1 MRPQG
6 TTLLETRGSVPLNPS
21 LVLWLQRFLVCV
33 TLVAVGLP
41 LAAHA
46 EAPVAPHAI
55 LLAQAE
61 KPKAGPSATAPAQSS
76 PPAAPAPA
84 KSDDDLLTESPK
96 PATSPGAK
104 KSDDDLL
111 TEPATS
117 EDDLLLP
124 SEPGADPLDLQNLV
138 PNGPIKPPPEALPPL
153 RKQLPNPVDPHQ
165 DVFAKSHYPSASECA
180 TCHQQIYNE
189 WRSSNHAY
197 ASISPVFHKF
207 EQKINDLAQGTIGYF
222 CMRCHA
228 GVGTTMNEPR
238 SMPLWQK
245 TEVSREGVTCIACHR
260 VNEQYTKVNG
270 ERRILA
276 GDIFEPMYGGRSGK
290 GVADV
295 VANPDTYH
303 IKTKPDEPG
312 PGINIHRK
320 GIEWKPITKSE
331 FCVSCHQVAV
341 HPGIKLEVVW
351 DQYRSSPALLKGTT
365 CQDCHMGKEPGV
377 AKGYATG
384 TAAVIGGIP
393 VNPGRKHA
401 NHAFY
406 GPGYPI
412 AHPGIFPHNPK
423 AAAFSITTWLKF
435 DWRAGWG
442 TDAFEK
448 SAGKGKKFPVEWES
462 PDDRFSAREIIKEN
476 LVMLEQKRALRL
488 KVMENGSHIDGP
500 FFKGDPQTGRSL
512 DFTYKITNINPGH
525 NMPSGSLGAQPEIWV
540 NVALF
545 NPQGKRVWESGY
557 TDSHGDM
564 ADLHSRD
571 VRAGKIPADKQLVNL
586 QTKFL
591 TTNVK
596 GTDREMY
603 LPINLD
609 FDQLPFIR
617 PAGVPTSVL
626 NHPPFVRME
635 SRSIPP
641 LGARVASYSAPAS
654 ALSMPGKYRLSI
666 RLRSRAEP
674 IYFMDFVESTKEMNQ
689 AMNEWMIDIHRY
701 TVEFNVPAK

>member
-1 MRPQG
+1 MVINPNIRSFRGAFVCLAIFASGFSLSDVQG
-6 TTLLETRGSVPLNPS
+6 
-21 LVLWLQRFLVCV
+21 
-33 TLVAVGLP
+33 
-41 LAAHA
+41 
-46 EAPVAPHAI
+46 
-55 LLAQAE
+55 
-61 KPKAGPSATAPAQSS
+61 GPSPSPAATA
-76 PPAAPAPA
+76 APA
-84 KSDDDLLTESPK
+84 KSDDELLTETPK
-96 PATSPGAK
+96 PAGSPAAAAPAAAAK
-104 KSDDDLL
+104 SNDDLL
-111 TEPATS
+111 TEPS
-117 EDDLLLP
+117 KGDDDILLP
-124 SEPGADPLDLQNLV
+124 TNPGADPLALPNLV
-138 PNGPIKPPPEALPPL
+138 PNGPIERPPEALPPL
-153 RKQLPNPVDPHQ
+153 RKQLPNPVDPHE
-165 DVFAKSHYPSASECA
+165 DIFAKSHYPSASECA
-180 TCHQQIYNE
+180 ACHQQIYNE

-228 GVGTTMNEPR
+228 GVGTSMNEPR
-238 SMPLWQK
+238 YMPLWQK
-245 TEVSREGVTCIACHR
+245 TEVSREGVTCITCHR

-270 ERRILA
+270 ERRILQ
-276 GDIFEPMYGGRSGK
+276 GDIFEPMYGSRSGA
-290 GVADV
+290 GVQEV
-295 VANPDTYH
+295 VSNPDVYH
-303 IKTKPDEPG
+303 IKTSADQPG

-320 GIEWKPITKSE
+320 GIKFDPISTSE

-351 DQYRSSPALLKGTT
+351 DQYRSSPSMVKGTS
-365 CQDCHMGKEPGV
+365 CQDCHMGKVPGM

-384 TAAVIGGIP
+384 TAAVINGIG

-435 DWRAGWG
+435 DYRAGWG
-442 TDAFEK
+442 TEGFEN
-448 SAGKGKKFPVEWES
+448 SASKGAKFPVEWES

-476 LVMLEQKRALRL
+476 LVMLEQKRTLRQQ
-488 KVMENGSHIDGP
+488 VMENGSHIDGP
-500 FFKGDPQTGRSL
+500 FFKGDLQAGKSL
-512 DFTYKITNINPGH
+512 AFTYKIRNVNPGH

-545 NPQGKRVWESGY
+545 NPLGKRVWESGY

-571 VRAGKIPADKQLVNL
+571 VRTGKIPDDHQLVNL

-609 FDQLPFIR
+609 IDQLPFIR
-617 PAGVPTSVL
+617 PAGVPITVL

-635 SRSIPP
+635 ARSIPP
-641 LGARVASYSAPAS
+641 FGVREASYKAPAS
-654 ALSMPGKYRLSI
+654 ALSMPGKYKLSI

-674 IYFMDFVESTKEMNQ
+674 IYFMDFVEATKEMDF

-701 TVEFNVPAK
+701 TVEFNVN

>member
-1 MRPQG
+1 MVINPNIRSSF
-6 TTLLETRGSVPLNPS
+6 RGAFVCLAIFASGFFLSDVLGSPS
-21 LVLWLQRFLVCV
+21 
-33 TLVAVGLP
+33 
-41 LAAHA
+41 
-46 EAPVAPHAI
+46 
-55 LLAQAE
+55 
-61 KPKAGPSATAPAQSS
+61 PSPAATA
-76 PPAAPAPA
+76 APA
-84 KSDDDLLTESPK
+84 KSDDELLTETPK
-96 PATSPGAK
+96 PAASPAAAAPAAAP
-104 KSDDDLL
+104 KSNDDLL
-111 TEPATS
+111 TEPS
-117 EDDLLLP
+117 KGDDDILLP
-124 SEPGADPLDLQNLV
+124 TNPGADPLALPNLV
-138 PNGPIKPPPEALPPL
+138 PNGPIERPPEALPPL
-153 RKQLPNPVDPHQ
+153 RKQLPNPVDPHE
-165 DVFAKSHYPSASECA
+165 DIFAKSHYPSASECA
-180 TCHQQIYNE
+180 ACHQQIYNE

-207 EQKINDLAQGTIGYF
+207 EQKINDLAQGTVSYF

-228 GVGTTMNEPR
+228 SVGTSMNEPR
-238 SMPLWQK
+238 YMPLWQK
-245 TEVSREGVTCIACHR
+245 TEVSREGVTCITCHR

-270 ERRILA
+270 ERRILQ
-276 GDIFEPMYGGRSGK
+276 GDIFEPMYGSRSGK
-290 GVADV
+290 GVQEAV
-295 VANPDTYH
+295 SNPDVYH
-303 IKTKPDEPG
+303 IKTSADQPG

-320 GIEWKPITKSE
+320 GIKFDPITTSE

-351 DQYRSSPALLKGTT
+351 DQYRSSPSLVKGTV

-377 AKGYATG
+377 ARGYATG
-384 TAAVIGGIP
+384 AAAVINGLA
-393 VNPGRKHA
+393 VNPGHKHA

-435 DWRAGWG
+435 DFRAGWG
-442 TDAFEK
+442 TDGFENGV
-448 SAGKGKKFPVEWES
+448 AKGAKFPVEWES

-476 LVMLEQKRALRL
+476 LAMLEQKRTLRQ

-500 FFKGDPQTGRSL
+500 FFKGDLQAGKSL
-512 DFTYKITNINPGH
+512 AFSYKIRNINPGH

-545 NPQGKRVWESGY
+545 NPLGKRVWESGY

-571 VRAGKIPADKQLVNL
+571 VRTGKIPDDHQLVNL

-591 TTNVK
+591 TTNIK

-609 FDQLPFIR
+609 IDQLPFIR
-617 PAGVPTSVL
+617 PAGVPITVL

-635 SRSIPP
+635 ARSIPP
-641 LGARVASYSAPAS
+641 LGFREASYKAPGS
-654 ALSMPGKYRLSI
+654 ALSMPGKYKLSI

-674 IYFMDFVESTKEMNQ
+674 IYFMDFVEATKEMDF

-701 TVEFNVPAK
+701 TVEFNVN

>member
-1 MRPQG
+1 MAIKSNLRALLLGACVCFVLP
-6 TTLLETRGSVPLNPS
+6 TLPCALRAGSQPS
-21 LVLWLQRFLVCV
+21 PAPSPKAVAAPAESDDDLLVGPP
-33 TLVAVGLP
+33 TPAGSP
-41 LAAHA
+41 KAAA
-46 EAPVAPHAI
+46 PPATAGSPAAKAPVA
-55 LLAQAE
+55 
-61 KPKAGPSATAPAQSS
+61 AGSPAATASPATAGK
-76 PPAAPAPA
+76 PAAG
-84 KSDDDLLTESPK
+84 KSDDDLLVEPS
-96 PATSPGAK
+96 TSN
-104 KSDDDLL
+104 
-111 TEPATS
+111 
-117 EDDLLLP
+117 DDLLLP
-124 SEPGADPLDLQNLV
+124 SDANANPLDLPNLI
-138 PNGPIKPPPEALPPL
+138 PNAPVVPPPEALPPL
-153 RKQLPNPVDPHQ
+153 RKQLPNPVDAHA

-180 TCHQQIYNE
+180 TCHQQIYDE

-228 GVGTTMNEPR
+228 GVGT
-238 SMPLWQK
+238 SMKEVRYTPLWEK
-245 TEVSREGVTCIACHR
+245 PEVSREGVTCISCHR
-260 VNEQYTKVNG
+260 VSEQYTKVNG
-270 ERRILA
+270 ERRLLT
-276 GDIFEPMYGGRSGK
+276 GDIFQPMYGSRSGA
-290 GVADV
+290 GVQEV
-295 VANPDTYH
+295 VSNPDTYH
-303 IKTKPDEPG
+303 IKTDADQPG
-312 PGINIHRK
+312 PGMNIHRQ
-320 GIEWKPITKSE
+320 GIKFDPITKSE

-351 DQYRSSPALLKGTT
+351 DQYRSSPSLLKGTS

-377 AKGYATG
+377 AKGYAKG
-384 TAAVIGGIP
+384 PAAVVGGIP
-393 VNPGRKHA
+393 INPGHQHS

-435 DWRAGWG
+435 DYRAGWG
-442 TDAFEK
+442 TDEFEK
-448 SAGKGKKFPVEWES
+448 TVTKDTKFPVEWES

-476 LVMLEQKRALRL
+476 LAMLEQKRTLRQ

-500 FFKGDPQTGRSL
+500 FFKGDLRAGKSL
-512 DFTYKITNINPGH
+512 DFSYKIKNVNPGH

-545 NPQGKRVWESGY
+545 NPRGKRVWESGY

-564 ADLHSRD
+564 CDLHSRD
-571 VRAGKIPADKQLVNL
+571 VRTGKIPDDHQLVNL

-591 TTNVK
+591 TTNIK

-609 FDQLPFIR
+609 IDQLPFIR
-617 PAGVPTSVL
+617 PPGVPTSVL

-635 SRSIPP
+635 GRSIPP
-641 LGARVASYSAPAS
+641 FGVREASYSVPGS
-654 ALSMPGKYRLSI
+654 ALAVPGKYKLSI

-674 IYFMDFVESTKEMNQ
+674 IYFMDFVEATKEMDF
-689 AMNEWMIDIHRY
+689 AMNKWMIDIHRY
-701 TVEFNVPAK
+701 TVEFDVPAGK

>member
-1 MRPQG
+1 MRIRAHYFVLRAAIVSGALFAAVFTVNVDLDAQPKP
-6 TTLLETRGSVPLNPS
+6 TATPAATAAPAKSKSDDELLTETPKP
-21 LVLWLQRFLVCV
+21 
-33 TLVAVGLP
+33 
-41 LAAHA
+41 AAG
-46 EAPVAPHAI
+46 AP
-55 LLAQAE
+55 
-61 KPKAGPSATAPAQSS
+61 ATAPKTGA
-76 PPAAPAPA
+76 A
-84 KSDDDLLTESPK
+84 KSDDDLLTNEPS
-96 PATSPGAK
+96 
-104 KSDDDLL
+104 KSDDDI
-111 TEPATS
+111 
-117 EDDLLLP
+117 LLP
-124 SEPGADPLDLQNLV
+124 ANPGADPLALPNLV
-138 PNGPIKPPPEALPPL
+138 PNGPIHPPEELPPL
-153 RKQLPNPVDPHQ
+153 RKQLPNPVDPHA

-180 TCHQQIYNE
+180 GCHQQIYNE

-238 SMPLWQK
+238 YMPLWQK

-276 GDIFEPMYGGRSGK
+276 GDIFQPMYGSRSGA
-290 GVADV
+290 GVQQV
-295 VANPDTYH
+295 VSNPDVYH
-303 IKTKPDEPG
+303 IKTNADQPG
-312 PGINIHRK
+312 PGMNIHRK
-320 GIEWKPITKSE
+320 GIKFDPISTSE

-351 DQYRSSPALLKGTT
+351 DQFRSSPSLLKGTT
-365 CQDCHMGKEPGV
+365 CQDCHMGTVPGM
-377 AKGYATG
+377 AKGYEM
-384 TAAVIGGIP
+384 AASAIVGGIP
-393 VNPGRKHA
+393 INPGHKHA

-435 DWRAGWG
+435 DYRAGWG
-442 TDAFEK
+442 TEAFENG
-448 SAGKGKKFPVEWES
+448 AGKGMKFPVEWES
-462 PDDRFSAREIIKEN
+462 PDDRYSAREIIKEN
-476 LVMLEQKRALRL
+476 LAMLEQKRVLRQ

-500 FFKGDPQTGRSL
+500 FFKGDLQVGKPL
-512 DFTYKITNINPGH
+512 AFIYKIKNMNPGH

-545 NPQGKRVWESGY
+545 NPLGQRVWESGY

-564 ADLHSRD
+564 CDLHSRD
-571 VRAGKIPADKQLVNL
+571 VRTGKIPDDHQLVNL

-591 TTNVK
+591 TTNIK

-617 PAGVPTSVL
+617 PAGVPTSVM

-635 SRSIPP
+635 GRSIPP
-641 LGARVASYSAPAS
+641 LATRVASYKAPAS
-654 ALSMPGKYRLSI
+654 AISMPGNYKLEI

-674 IYFMDFVESTKEMNQ
+674 IYFMDFVEATKEMDF

-701 TVEFNVPAK
+701 TVQFNVPN